1 MQRGI
6 IGLGMWCVDTTYK
19 IDNLPERGKLEPISN
34 TFQCVGG
41 GPSNVLT
48 DLNSLGFKHPMYAMG
63 SIGLDTDASII
74 KKHCR
79 ENKIETKYLIV
90 SKQISTSHTVCMFE
104 KQKERTFL
112 YYPGANSLLD
122 KKHFK
127 TYAMVGDGECDEG
140 SIWESAMLASKLK
153 LDNIVAIVDRNRL
166 SVTDVI
172 EIDDGSGSLE
182 DKFAACGWDVMTIDG
197 HDFDSIMP
205 SFRKLTNQKKPTVII
220 ADTVKGKGVS
230 FMESGLKW
238 HHSVP
243 TKEEFD
249 LAKKELRGVK

>member
-63 SIGLDTDASII
+63 SIGLDTDALII

-104 KQKERTFL
+104 KQKERNQRLVDQQRIDISQEALDDKTRIAEERIQAQRDI
-112 YYPGANSLLD
+112 AN
-122 KKHFK
+122 
-127 TYAMVGDGECDEG
+127 A
-140 SIWESAMLASKLK
+140 
-153 LDNIVAIVDRNRL
+153 NNNRRN
-166 SVTDVI
+166 
-172 EIDDGSGSLE
+172 
-182 DKFAACGWDVMTIDG
+182 
-197 HDFDSIMP
+197 
-205 SFRKLTNQKKPTVII
+205 
-220 ADTVKGKGVS
+220 
-230 FMESGLKW
+230 
-238 HHSVP
+238 
-243 TKEEFD
+243 
-249 LAKKELRGVK
+249 

>member
-127 TYAMVGDGECDEG
+127 
-140 SIWESAMLASKLK
+140 INQLNLSKSFLY
-153 LDNIVAIVDRNRL
+153 DF
-166 SVTDVI
+166 
-172 EIDDGSGSLE
+172 SLLII
-182 DKFAACGWDVMTIDG
+182 C
-197 HDFDSIMP
+197 
-205 SFRKLTNQKKPTVII
+205 LT
-220 ADTVKGKGVS
+220 
-230 FMESGLKW
+230 
-238 HHSVP
+238 
-243 TKEEFD
+243 
-249 LAKKELRGVK
+249 

>member
-1 MQRGI
+1 
-6 IGLGMWCVDTTYK
+6 
-19 IDNLPERGKLEPISN
+19 
-34 TFQCVGG
+34 
-41 GPSNVLT
+41 
-48 DLNSLGFKHPMYAMG
+48 
-63 SIGLDTDASII
+63 
-74 KKHCR
+74 
-79 ENKIETKYLIV
+79 
-90 SKQISTSHTVCMFE
+90 
-104 KQKERTFL
+104 
-112 YYPGANSLLD
+112 
-122 KKHFK
+122 
-127 TYAMVGDGECDEG
+127 
-140 SIWESAMLASKLK
+140 MLASKLK